1 MRPYIQTRHIN
12 AGEGFD
18 ELLRVSRTRRQEGMM
33 SDRNAARIIVAR
45 EIIRAEPA

>member
-18 ELLRVSRTRRQEGMM
+18 ELLRALRTHRQEEMVH
-33 SDRNAARIIVAR
+33 DRNTARIIVVR
-45 EIIRAEPA
+45 EIVRAEPA